1 VTGRHGGFAL
11 ILVIWAIVLLA
22 SLAAGFAFAVRHE
35 IRVAG
40 DMASVARA
48 EAAASAAL
56 HTAALLLGR
65 ADPEERW
72 QADTR
77 LRSMPW
83 PDAVIGVRVQSES
96 GRIDI
101 NRAPRA
107 LLLGLFAQFFPPGRA
122 DALVDALIDWRDDDD
137 EPEPAGAEREA
148 YEQAGYSYGPANAP
162 FNSVNE
168 LSRVLGFD
176 GQIRD
181 TLRPYLTVHSRRPRI
196 NVLGADLI
204 VLLSVPGVD
213 RDIAATLVAQRDRI
227 LTEGGRM
234 DFTALRSG
242 RQYLESRPNDRL
254 LSIDIDVRLDSGF
267 RRREHAVIQLN
278 RTRGY
283 TLLARETLPTRL
295 TPGDTAP

>member
-1 VTGRHGGFAL
+1 MTGRHGGFAL

-148 YEQAGYSYGPANAP
+148 YEQAGYAYGPANAP

-176 GQIRD
+176 GQIKD

-278 RTRGY
+278 RTSGY

-295 TPGDTAP
+295 TPADTAP